1 MIAPISVI
9 CLPARVPACRPRA
22 CVAALPVS
30 THPPISPP
38 VLLTASSAVRSQPQ
52 RPWQRLAS
60 EPQRSSGEHHL
71 LHPPLGPC
79 PPAAICA
86 GACHGPAARVRAGT
100 SEPGSF
106 SAHSGHEGRYI
117 RDSILLVQ
125 SLHAAGVAL
134 PLAEPRRGR
143 RGTPRWLR
151 VLDWRVN
158 AVPRGLCRGVH

>member
-38 VLLTASSAVRSQPQ
+38 VLLAASSAARSQPQ

-60 EPQRSSGEHHL
+60 EPQQSSGEHHL
-71 LHPPLGPC
+71 LHPALGPC
-79 PPAAICA
+79 PPAATRV
-86 GACHGPAARVRAGT
+86 GACHGLAARIRAAAGG
-100 SEPGSF
+100 PGSF

-125 SLHAAGVAL
+125 SLLALMQREWPCLLLSPGDAGEAL
-134 PLAEPRRGR
+134 KVVG
-143 RGTPRWLR
+143 
-151 VLDWRVN
+151 WRVN
-158 AVPRGLCRGVH
+158 ADPRGLCRGVH